1 MEHIILH
8 SLEHSLLDAIRL
20 LPFLFLTYFLMELL
34 EHSAGDK
41 VTGIISR
48 SGKIGPLVGSLLG
61 AVPQCGFSAS
71 ASGLYSGRIITLGT
85 LFAIFL
91 STSDEMLP
99 VMISSRIPVRTLVIV
114 LATKVV
120 IGALVGFA
128 VDFIFHRKDAVKIG
142 SICESEGCQC
152 EKGVLRSALHHTFG
166 VFFFVFVVGF
176 ALEII
181 IASVGEERIAE
192 FVSVLPALSNIISAT
207 VGLIPNCAASVVI
220 TELYVEGVISAGAMI
235 SGLLTGAGV
244 GTLVLFKTNKSLKG
258 NFAIVFALW
267 CVGALFGIIL
277 DLIGFGAIL

>member
-48 SGKIGPLVGSLLG
+48 SGKIGPLFGSLLG

-99 VMISSRIPVRTLVIV
+99 VMISSRIPVKTLVIV
-114 LATKVV
+114 LAIKVV

-128 VDFIFHRKDAVKIG
+128 VDFIFRKKDEVKIG
-142 SICESEGCQC
+142 SICESEGCHC
-152 EKGVLRSALHHTFG
+152 EKGVLRSALHHTLG
-166 VFFFVFVVGF
+166 VFFFVFAVGF

-192 FVSVLPALSNIISAT
+192 FVSALPALSNIISAT

-244 GTLVLFKTNKSLKG
+244 GTLVLFKTNKSLKE

>member
-48 SGKIGPLVGSLLG
+48 SGKIGPLFGSLLG

-99 VMISSRIPVRTLVIV
+99 VMISSRIPVKTLVIV

-128 VDFIFHRKDAVKIG
+128 VDFIFRKKDEVKIG
-142 SICESEGCQC
+142 SICESEGCHC
-152 EKGVLRSALHHTFG
+152 EKGVLRSALHHTLG
-166 VFFFVFVVGF
+166 VFFFVFAVGF

-192 FVSVLPALSNIISAT
+192 FVSALPALSNIISAT
-207 VGLIPNCAASVVI
+207 IGLIPNCAASVVI

-244 GTLVLFKTNKSLKG
+244 GTLVLFKTNKSLKE